1 VVRVTTPAGRQWQT
15 VHSGSSYCSQSDM
28 ALVFGLGTQVT
39 AKVEVEWPSG
49 KKQVMENVKAR
60 QHLDIREP

>member
-1 VVRVTTPAGRQWQT
+1 
-15 VHSGSSYCSQSDM
+15 VHSGSSYCSQSDL
-28 ALVFGLGTQVT
+28 ALVCGLGTQVT